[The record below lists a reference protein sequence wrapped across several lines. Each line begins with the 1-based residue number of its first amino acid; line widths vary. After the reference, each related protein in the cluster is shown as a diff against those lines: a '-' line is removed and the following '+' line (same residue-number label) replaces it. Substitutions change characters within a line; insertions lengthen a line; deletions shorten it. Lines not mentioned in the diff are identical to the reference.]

1 MLFKCQNCQT
11 VMPPGVKEC
20 PKPKCQSVLKCAELG
35 IPYRP
40 EDYTLPLKLGPT

>member
-1 MLFKCQNCQT
+1 MLFKCQNCKT
-11 VMPPGVKEC
+11 FMPPGVTAC
-20 PKPKCQSVLKCAELG
+20 FRPACQTILKCRELG